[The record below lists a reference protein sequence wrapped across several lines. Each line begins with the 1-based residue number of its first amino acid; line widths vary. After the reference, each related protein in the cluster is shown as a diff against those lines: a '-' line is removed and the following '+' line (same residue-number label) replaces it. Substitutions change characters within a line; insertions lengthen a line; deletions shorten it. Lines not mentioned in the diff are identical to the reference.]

1 MFRVVAEAYHPVLGT
16 AQSVGSLALHVG
28 TSEAKV
34 ANWRKEG
41 EKERRAN
48 ACVSSFSPRQRD
60 GGRGGSGVSSQLVR
74 VRLIFQLA
82 STSRFLL
89 LRSLCMIFLE
99 WRNAMARATSAAICT
114 RSFHAIST
122 SGFFKYRRRSPPG
135 HPHARAPHQMVSGG
149 PRPTSAHARESTGH
163 VFGDEVDV
171 GPVGAHADELH
182 QVRVR
187 VPARKRNEKRET

>member
-1 MFRVVAEAYHPVLGT
+1 MAEAYHPVLGT

-28 TSEAKV
+28 TSETKV

-48 ACVSSFSPRQRD
+48 ACVSSCSPRQRV
-60 GGRGGSGVSSQLVR
+60 GSQLVC

-135 HPHARAPHQMVSGG
+135 HPHARARAPHQMVSGG